1 MGTSVCDY
9 SQRLISRDNRLHRLI
24 RSLLAVLGLV
34 VAALRRGGGGGG
46 SFGFHPAL
54 QTETLVTF

>member
-9 SQRLISRDNRLHRLI
+9 SLTSGANRLHCLI
-24 RSLLAVLGLV
+24 RSLLAVLGLI
-34 VAALRRGGGGGG
+34 VAVLRQEGGGGG

>member
-9 SQRLISRDNRLHRLI
+9 SLTSGANRLHCLI

-34 VAALRRGGGGGG
+34 VAVLRQEGGGGGG
-46 SFGFHPAL
+46 GLLGSTRLCKLKPL
-54 QTETLVTF
+54 